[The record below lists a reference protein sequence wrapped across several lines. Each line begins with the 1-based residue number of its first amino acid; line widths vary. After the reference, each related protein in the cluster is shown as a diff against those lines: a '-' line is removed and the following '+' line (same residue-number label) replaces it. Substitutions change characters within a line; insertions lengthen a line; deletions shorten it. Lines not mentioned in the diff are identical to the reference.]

1 MVVQSNRRT
10 GILIATAILLSIPLI
25 AMQFSEEVN
34 WQLPDFIIAGILI
47 LSTGLAIDFT
57 IIKVKKISYRIGICV
72 ALVIALLLFWAELA
86 VGIFGSV
93 FAGS

>member
-10 GILIATAILLSIPLI
+10 GILIATAILLSIPLL
-25 AMQFSEEVN
+25 AMQFSDKVH

-57 IIKVKKISYRIGICV
+57 ITKVKKISYRIGICV